1 MEIMLKLWSLIERS
15 RDTIADSWPYKT
27 AVAGMSSLI
36 CFLFGGSE
44 IILLVVMVFVCLDTL
59 TKWVG
64 ITKRYLLDQG
74 LLPITATALL
84 CGFFYAWKPG
94 YLSSRALKQCW
105 GEKIFIYGI
114 LIIFAG
120 LTGKL
125 PEMLIAGTQLNK
137 AIAGGIYAY
146 IAMTELFSILEN
158 FEEMG
163 NTKVAQL
170 KLYCCMLLFKITGSN
185 FSVTLAQE
193 AEKRDD
199 KSMH

>member
-1 MEIMLKLWSLIERS
+1 MDMAIRLWGLIQHSIETMT
-15 RDTIADSWPYKT
+15 DCWPYKL
-27 AVAGMSSLI
+27 AVAGLSSVL

-44 IILLVVMVFVCLDTL
+44 LILLIVMVFVCLDTL

-64 ITKRYLLDQG
+64 ITKRYLLDLGVEQ
-74 LLPITATALL
+74 ITGTALL

-94 YLSSRALKQCW
+94 YLSSTALKQCW
-105 GEKIFIYGI
+105 GEKIFTYGI
-114 LIIFAG
+114 LIVFAG

-125 PEMLIAGTQLNK
+125 PEMLIVGTQLNK

-163 NTKVAQL
+163 NKKVAQL
-170 KLYCCMLLFKITGSN
+170 KDYFCTIITNITGSS
-185 FSVTLAQE
+185 FSNTLSKKE
-193 AEKRDD
+193 DKRDG
-199 KSMH
+199 